1 MPDQDAMTIDERR
14 KYLRIVRPRYKKA
27 NREGRGVLLDE
38 MQAVTGLER
47 KTLIRLM
54 LGSLERQPR
63 KRQRGR
69 RYGADVDDALRVIAE
84 SYDYICAERLQPNL
98 VIMAQQLAAHG
109 ELQMSPGL
117 LEHLGQI
124 SIPTVRR
131 ILQRITQDE
140 PHLPRRGPESAN
152 QATRD
157 IPMRRIPWDESEPG
171 HFEVDLV
178 HHYGPDTSGSYVH
191 TLQLIDVATGWSER
205 VAVLGRGYIAMQD
218 AFQRVLARLP
228 FAILELHPDNGSE
241 FFNAHLLK
249 FWGEHVR
256 QATLSRS
263 RPWRKNDNR
272 FVEQK
277 NDSLVR
283 AYLGKQRLDTVAQ
296 AQALNA
302 LYDKMWIH
310 YNLFQ
315 PVMRL
320 RGKEYQTLDDG
331 SLRLRRRF
339 DDARTP
345 YARLAA
351 TPSVFSERK
360 GALIALHSSTN
371 PRQLRREIHADLDA
385 LFALPC
391 ATPGVTEDVLETLAV
406 PIDAGKERAGLRLH

>member
-27 NREGRGVLLDE
+27 DRQGRGALLDE

-54 LGSLERQPR
+54 LGSLERRPR
-63 KRQRGR
+63 QRQRGR
-69 RYGADVDDALRVIAE
+69 TYGAEVDDALRVIAE

-98 VIMAQQLAAHG
+98 VAMAQQLAAHG
-109 ELQMSPGL
+109 ELRVSQSL
-117 LEHLGQI
+117 LERLGQI

-140 PHLPRRGPESAN
+140 PHLPHRRPEAAN

-157 IPMRRIPWDESEPG
+157 IPMRRIPWDECEPG

-178 HHYGPDTSGSYVH
+178 HHCGPDTGGTYVH

-218 AFQRVLARLP
+218 AFQRILTRLP
-228 FAILELHPDNGSE
+228 FAVLELHPDNGSE
-241 FFNAHLLK
+241 FFNAHLPE
-249 FWGEHVR
+249 FWGERVH

-296 AQALNA
+296 TRALNA
-302 LYDKMWIH
+302 LYDKMWIY

-320 RGKEYQTLDDG
+320 RRKEYQTLDDG
-331 SLRLRRRF
+331 SLRLRRSF

-351 TPSVFSERK
+351 TPSIFPERK
-360 GALIALHSSTN
+360 DALIALHSQTN

-391 ATPGVTEDVLETLAV
+391 AIPGVTENVLDTLAV
-406 PIDAGKERAGLRLH
+406 PIDA